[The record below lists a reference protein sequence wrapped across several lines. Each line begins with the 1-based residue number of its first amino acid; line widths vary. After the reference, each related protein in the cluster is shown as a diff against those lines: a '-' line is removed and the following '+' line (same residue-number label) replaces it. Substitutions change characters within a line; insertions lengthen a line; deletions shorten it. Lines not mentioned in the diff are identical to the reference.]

1 MVMIAHR
8 MEAVFQLV
16 TLYAM
21 MESKLQKNNATLGE
35 ILTDVSDV
43 EYLLVIPVSGHLLA
57 YLFANLFVVMQ

>member
-16 TLYAM
+16 TLYVM
-21 MESKLQKNNATLGE
+21 MESKLQKNNAILGE

-57 YLFANLFVVMQ
+57 YQFANLFAVML